1 MEEGKIDK
9 EVNVMES
16 GGWRMRGQQEQ
27 GMEVGVKRVECGR
40 GWVKKE
46 RGRRR
51 GCCRNGRVGVG
62 GRGGRK
68 RRRRRRRRGIR
79 KRRRLMKV
87 KNDGDEGRGGQGG
100 QRKRNK
106 RKRRMHS
113 GPDQPRT
120 KM

>member
-1 MEEGKIDK
+1 MEEGKIGKD
-9 EVNVMES
+9 VNVTE
-16 GGWRMRGQQEQ
+16 GRWWRMRGQQEQ
-27 GMEVGVKRVECGR
+27 GREVGVKRVECGR

-68 RRRRRRRRGIR
+68 RRRRR
-79 KRRRLMKV
+79 KRRLMKV